1 MLLDGLQSIGG
12 SIYML
17 TITVVGVRMLLL
29 ARRTHGMPELLLG
42 LSMLLGGLF
51 GASLEVFV
59 MFSLPTL
66 EPQLAGHLLLV
77 AKLSGG
83 LGITLHNLFIW
94 KVFRPDNG
102 WGALGF
108 GLLTGLLAVVLF
120 GFEFS
125 GSFATGVV
133 QPFWFWTELVG
144 RVAAP
149 LWLSFE
155 ALRYWSLMRRR
166 VRLGLG
172 DPLLANRFLMY
183 GLAALLGVI
192 MMLTSVVGQ
201 TADPEG
207 PTLVADAALFLLFG
221 CGMGASACYAL
232 AFFPPAAYRER
243 FAAVAG

>member
-1 MLLDGLQSIGG
+1 MLLDGLQAIGG

-17 TITVVGVRMLLL
+17 TITVVGVRMLML

-42 LSMLLGGLF
+42 LSLLLGGMF

-59 MFSLPTL
+59 MCSLPTL
-66 EPQLAGHLLLV
+66 EPLLAGRLLLV

-94 KVFRPDNG
+94 KVFRPEDG

-108 GLLTGLLAVVLF
+108 GLLTALLAVVLF
-120 GFEFS
+120 GLQLS

-133 QPFWFWTELVG
+133 TPHWFAIELVV

-149 LWLSFE
+149 LWLSLE
-155 ALRYWSLMRRR
+155 ALRWWGLMRRR
-166 VRLGLG
+166 GRLGLG
-172 DPLLANRFLMY
+172 DPLLANRFLLY
-183 GLAALLGVI
+183 GLAALLGVA
-192 MMLTSVVGQ
+192 MMLTSIVGQ

-207 PTLVADAALFLLFG
+207 PATVANIALFLLFG
-221 CGMGASACYAL
+221 SGMGASACYAL

-243 FAAVAG
+243 FTATAG